1 MKKLSFLQALICLL
15 VSLSCSVQEPDT
27 INTESGSK
35 TRIYAT
41 LESYNEPDTRL
52 YVDDKIQL
60 HWDANDQISV
70 FNKNALNQ
78 QYYFTGN
85 TGEKSGYFEKV
96 SDPFGTGTDLTFVC
110 AVYPYQS
117 QSFTKISNSGVMTL
131 TLPAEQTYRK
141 GSFGPGAN
149 TMISCSDSFD
159 LLQFKN
165 VGGYLVL
172 KFYGKGVSVS
182 SIKLEGNGGELL
194 SGKATWAPVVGEVP
208 TIKMDPNAEK
218 SGDNSITLICE
229 KPVELSA
236 AKENATL
243 FWIVVPPTDFAK
255 GFTLTVTNPDGK
267 TFVKK
272 TDKSLSIVRNT
283 LLRIA
288 PIEVAF

>member
-1 MKKLSFLQALICLL
+1 MKKLIFLQALVYLI
-15 VSLSCSVQEPDT
+15 VASCSIQEP
-27 INTESGSK
+27 NAVEPESGCK
-35 TRIYAT
+35 TRFYAT
-41 LESYNEPDTRL
+41 LESYTEPDTRV

-60 HWDANDQISV
+60 HWDENDQISL
-70 FNKNALNQ
+70 FNGVTLNQ
-78 QYYFTGN
+78 QYCFTGN

-96 SDPFGTGTDLTFVC
+96 SDPFGTGNDLKFVC
-110 AVYPYQS
+110 AVYPYQYS
-117 QSFTKISNSGVMTL
+117 TKISNSGVMTL
-131 TLPAEQTYRK
+131 TLPAEQTYRE

-149 TMISCSDSFD
+149 TMISCSESKDR
-159 LLQFKN
+159 LQFKN

-172 KFYGKGVSVS
+172 KFYGKGVSIS
-182 SIKLEGNGGELL
+182 SIKLEGNGEELL

-218 SGDNSITLICE
+218 SGDNSITLTCE
-229 KPVELSA
+229 KPVALNA
-236 AKENATL
+236 AKEEAIL
-243 FWIVVPPTDFAK
+243 FWMVVPPTDFAK

-272 TDKSLSIVRNT
+272 TDKNLSIVRNT